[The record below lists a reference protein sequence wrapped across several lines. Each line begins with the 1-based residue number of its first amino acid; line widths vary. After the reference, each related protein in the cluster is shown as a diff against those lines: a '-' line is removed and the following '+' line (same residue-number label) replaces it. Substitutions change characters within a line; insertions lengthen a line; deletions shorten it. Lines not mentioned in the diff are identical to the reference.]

1 MIPFA
6 TNFHWFLLQF
16 LKEVQTYLDD
26 WKKSVSSRE
35 GFEKHEQKKMMLSAE
50 TRCAIQILSESG
62 ILCMI
67 LLAIFGVVSSFTEF
81 LPYIF
86 KIKEVTCFLSEKLSQ
101 DPLEKFF
108 GCQRQKGRANE
119 NPTAGEFLKNTQ
131 SLRVINSI
139 NIKEVTGQLGNCRG
153 TKRKDYDL
161 ENPILNMPLKKRKR
175 RHSQ

>member
-1 MIPFA
+1 
-6 TNFHWFLLQF
+6 
-16 LKEVQTYLDD
+16 
-26 WKKSVSSRE
+26 
-35 GFEKHEQKKMMLSAE
+35 
-50 TRCAIQILSESG
+50 
-62 ILCMI
+62 MI
-67 LLAIFGVVSSFTEF
+67 LLAAFGVVSSFTEF

>member
-1 MIPFA
+1 M
-6 TNFHWFLLQF
+6 
-16 LKEVQTYLDD
+16 QTYLDD

-35 GFEKHEQKKMMLSAE
+35 AFEKHEQKKMMLSAE
-50 TRCAIQILSESG
+50 TQCVIQILGESE
-62 ILCMI
+62 ILC
-67 LLAIFGVVSSFTEF
+67 FGVVSSFTEF

-86 KIKEVTCFLSEKLSQ
+86 QIKEVTCFLSEKLSQ
-101 DPLEKFF
+101 NPLEKFF

-119 NPTAGEFLKNTQ
+119 NPTAGEFLKNKQ